1 MSNQI
6 EISIEI
12 IFHATE
18 DSRKIFEPIFDI
30 FQIKKE
36 EFSEEKIIGHYG
48 NPILF
53 FRTMI
58 SKKRAEEFVHI
69 LVSKISQ
76 VQLDEILGNIDMYFE
91 DSSLFLR
98 IGKGELVNKTIS
110 LQQNNAIKIKIKV
123 PIYKKDDIVRTYTE
137 LLRP

>member
-1 MSNQI
+1 MANQI
-6 EISIEI
+6 EVSIEI

-18 DSRKIFEPIFDI
+18 DSKKILDPIFEV
-30 FQIKKE
+30 FQIKEE
-36 EFSEEKIIGHYG
+36 EFSQEKITGHYG
-48 NPILF
+48 NPILL
-53 FRTMI
+53 FRATLT
-58 SKKRAEEFVHI
+58 KKRAEEFVRV

-76 VQLDEILGNIDMYFE
+76 TQLDEVLDNIDMYFE

-98 IGKGELVNKTIS
+98 IGKGELVSKIIS

-137 LLRP
+137 LLRA

>member
-1 MSNQI
+1 MANQI
-6 EISIEI
+6 EVSIEI

-18 DSRKIFEPIFDI
+18 DSKKIFEPFFEI
-30 FQIKKE
+30 FQVKEE

-53 FRTMI
+53 FRTTI
-58 SKKRAEEFVHI
+58 TKKRAEEFVRV

-76 VQLDEILGNIDMYFE
+76 VQINEVLDNIDMYFE
-91 DSSLFLR
+91 NSSLFLR
-98 IGKGELVNKTIS
+98 IGKGELVNRTIS

-123 PIYKKDDIVRTYTE
+123 PIYKKDDIIKTYTE
-137 LLRP
+137 LLKA